1 MNASSSVVVAGVGMH
16 PFGRFDASTTDM
28 GVVAVRSALK
38 EAGVGK
44 GGFQAAFCG
53 TAYGG
58 VATGHKVLSRL
69 GMTGM
74 PIVDVEA
81 GCASGGAALMLAAGA
96 IRAGQY
102 DTVLVFGTEKMP
114 KGIIRSSFFDPWQE
128 EAGLA
133 ATPAF
138 FALRA
143 QRLCQ
148 TSGVTKDHLARV
160 VVKNRRN
167 GAANPDAMF
176 QKETSVEEV
185 LSSRV
190 VCEPLHLF
198 MLCSPNE
205 GAAAL
210 VLRRSDLVTPDAAPV
225 TLAAAVLRSHIPGPV
240 LSESTPLSG
249 LTDDSVPAPTTLA
262 ATAAYE
268 EAGLGPPDLDV
279 VECQDTDAARELG
292 SCEELGLC
300 EPGGSAAL
308 LDSGAT
314 ELTGRIP
321 VNPSGGLLSKGEPL
335 GASALGQVVELVR
348 QLRGECGPRQI
359 QGARTALSHT
369 VGRGA
374 NAGVVILKA

>member
-1 MNASSSVVVAGVGMH
+1 MSAGVVIAGAGMH
-16 PFGRFDASTTDM
+16 PFGRFDGVSTTDM
-28 GVVAVRSALK
+28 GVVAVRAALR

-44 GGFQAAFCG
+44 DGFQAAFCG

-81 GCASGGAALMLAAGA
+81 GCASGGAALMLAAAA

-133 ATPAF
+133 ATPSF

-143 QRLCQ
+143 QRLAL

-160 VVKNRRN
+160 VVKNRRH
-167 GAANPDAMF
+167 GASNPDAMY

-185 LSSRV
+185 LASRV
-190 VCEPLHLF
+190 VCEPLHLY

-210 VLRRSDLVTPDAAPV
+210 VLRREGPDSPAASV

-240 LSESTPLSG
+240 LSESTPLAG
-249 LTDDSVPAPTTLA
+249 LADDSVPAPTTLA

-268 EAGLGPPDLDV
+268 EAGVGPGDLHV

-300 EPGGSAAL
+300 PPGGSAAL

-314 ELTGRIP
+314 GLGGRLP

-348 QLRGECGPRQI
+348 QLRGECGVRQVE
-359 QGARTALSHT
+359 GARVALSHT

-374 NAGVVILKA
+374 NAGVVILTR